1 MKKPTLSD
9 DPPHAVSKAW
19 KKHPAL
25 FQALENFTLTFS
37 NPWKKR
43 SIGFPTLG
51 KVLLLALLLCG
62 SAMAKEKRLRPGV
75 SAYRYVE
82 APAHYVQRDSW
93 LATMQATR
101 EALLKANAGREAAAK
116 IWERLDR
123 DFPVGSDWMLQALG
137 TNRVEWFSLEG
148 ARIIEQE
155 LFKEVVEELG
165 PKSPLAKEVENLFAQ
180 NPPRSDPRWLE
191 LFCKVCEQRRAQRLK
206 TVLRQAPRI
215 VFTKHF
221 NMGGSHYAY
230 TEAQS
235 DAQHERNFFPGS
247 ELCLL
252 EFKAGRAA
260 VTTLLDD
267 DDGVIRDP
275 NISWDGKKILF
286 AWKKSNWL
294 DDYHLY
300 EMDVATRAIRQLT
313 FGLGCADYEGAY
325 LPDGD
330 IIFNSTRPVQTVDC
344 FTTEVSNLYTCD
356 PFGRFLRRL
365 GFDQV
370 HVNYPQVLDDGRVT
384 YTRWEYQDRG
394 QVFVQGLFQMNPDG
408 TAQTEFYGNNSWFP
422 TSLLHAR
429 GIPGTRKVAAIA
441 SGHHSS
447 QAGKLVIVDP
457 DKGRQENTGVQL
469 IAPARE
475 TAAVKVDA
483 YGQSGPLWMYPYPL
497 NEQEFLVAF
506 APQGRPQ
513 PHDRFTGHF
522 SIFWMDADGRRELL
536 ASDPGISCNQPV
548 PLIARTPPRLRPSLV
563 DYRKN
568 TGTYYMQ
575 NVYEGPGLQD
585 VPHGAAKALRV
596 VAIDYRAAIIGENH
610 NGGEAGGALIS
621 TPPSIGNGAWDPK
634 RVLGTTPIQPDGS
647 AMFTVPAR
655 TPVYFQVL
663 DASNHVIQTMRSW
676 STLQPGE
683 TFACV
688 GCHENKN
695 AAPPSGWNKSA
706 AYAAGAQ
713 PLQSFQGLETRGFSF
728 AKDVQPILDA
738 HCIKC
743 HDGGATERGKKLPD
757 LTGKPVVDSFAKRI
771 WTASYITLTHAK
783 LEERNKKIGPPYRG
797 ATNALVNWVHAQSA
811 PPMLP
816 PYACGSSQSG
826 LLGML
831 ERGHG
836 QTKLSR
842 DEIARIACWID
853 LAVPF
858 CGDYTEANAWTDA
871 EKERYAHFMAKRSA
885 LAAVDARNINEL
897 LTTKNNSSWAGL
909 SSPASATA
917 QNAGLETPPTFRI
930 MLMDGRDKILA
941 EQSGSATPSQA
952 LTLDVKRDFQ
962 PGDRIRIS
970 AGTNATHLAV
980 TLDPT
985 LGEAIIYAAQGL
997 FEFPLPDPKKRVYP
1011 PAAFAGS
1018 THTFSAR
1025 PLAPAELDGYRNLAR
1040 NPYDVR
1046 VAAGVFPHATS
1057 TNEYHHMAQF
1067 EARCAIDG
1075 FADNRKHGTWP
1086 FQSWGP
1092 EKDGDMTW
1100 RLDFGRK
1107 VQIDKVVITLRA
1119 DFPHDHTWTSGAL
1132 VFGDGH
1138 KVRVDFQHTAE
1149 PQVIHLPRNI
1159 ETDSVRLVN
1168 LKQDSP
1174 PGWCALTEFE
1184 TWGRDPLPIPAGAA
1198 TQ

>member
-1 MKKPTLSD
+1 MKKSLSPTL
-9 DPPHAVSKAW
+9 AINFSKPW
-19 KKHPAL
+19 KKHRPA
-25 FQALENFTLTFS
+25 
-37 NPWKKR
+37 
-43 SIGFPTLG
+43 FPILG
-51 KVLLLALLLCG
+51 KLLLAAVLLMAGLTG
-62 SAMAKEKRLRPGV
+62 AKEKPVKPRAGS
-75 SAYRYVE
+75 SAYSYVE
-82 APAHYVQRDSW
+82 APANYEKRETW
-93 LATMQATR
+93 AATMLATR
-101 EALLKANAGREAAAK
+101 EALLKANAGRDAAAK
-116 IWERLDR
+116 VWEKLER
-123 DFPVGSDWMLQALG
+123 DFPLESDWMLQDLS
-137 TNRVEWFSLEG
+137 TNRVEWFNLEG
-148 ARIIEQE
+148 ARIVEQE
-155 LFKEVVEELG
+155 LFKEALEELG
-165 PKSPLAKEVENLFAQ
+165 NSSPLRKEVEALFTK
-180 NPPRSDPRWLE
+180 NPPRNDPQWLE
-191 LFCKVCEQRRAQRLK
+191 LYIKVCEQRRAARIK

-230 TEAQS
+230 TEGQS
-235 DAQHERNFFPGS
+235 DAQHERNFFPGA

-252 EFKAGRAA
+252 ECKGGRAV
-260 VTTLLDD
+260 VTTLIED

-275 NISWDGKKILF
+275 NVSWDGQRILF

-300 EMDVATRAIRQLT
+300 EMDVATRAVRQLT

-330 IIFNSTRPVQTVDC
+330 IVFTSTRPVQTVDC
-344 FTTEVSNLYTCD
+344 FNTEVSNLYTCD
-356 PFGRFLRRL
+356 PLGRYLRRL
-365 GFDQV
+365 CFDQV

-394 QVFVQGLFQMNPDG
+394 QVFVQSLFQMNPDG
-408 TAQTEFYGNNSWFP
+408 TGQTEFYGNNSWFP

-457 DKGRQENTGVQL
+457 DKGRQENSGVQL
-469 IAPARE
+469 IAPVRE

-497 NEQEFLVAF
+497 NEQEFLVTY
-506 APQGRPQ
+506 APQGRAQ

-522 SIFWMDADGRRELL
+522 GIFWMDADGRRELL
-536 ASDPGISCNQPV
+536 ADDPGISCSQAV
-548 PLIARTPPRLRPSLV
+548 PLIARTPPRLRPSMV
-563 DYRKN
+563 DYRKA

-575 NVYEGPGLQD
+575 NVYEGPGLAG
-585 VPHGAAKALRV
+585 VPPGAAKALRV
-596 VAIDYRAAIIGENH
+596 VAIDFRAAIIGENH

-634 RVLGTTPIQPDGS
+634 RVLGTAPIHPDGS
-647 AMFTVPAR
+647 AMFAVPAR

-695 AAPPSGWNKSA
+695 AAPPAGWNKSA

-728 AKDVQPILDA
+728 PKDVQPILDA

-743 HDGGATERGKKLPD
+743 HDGGATGRGEKLPD
-757 LTGKPVVDSFAKRI
+757 LTGQPVVDTFAKRT

-783 LEERNKKIGPPYRG
+783 LEERNKQPGPPYRG
-797 ATNALVNWVHAQSA
+797 YTNALVNWVHAQSA

-816 PYACGSSQSG
+816 PYACGSAQSG
-826 LLGML
+826 LLGLL

-842 DEIARIACWID
+842 AELDRLACWMD

-858 CGDYTEANAWTDA
+858 CGDYTEAHAWTEA
-871 EKERYAHFMAKRSA
+871 EQARYAHFMAKRSA
-885 LAAVDARNINEL
+885 LAAVDARNIGAFL
-897 LTTKNNSSWAGL
+897 AAKKTPLRVGL
-909 SSPASATA
+909 PDPAPSLVGGPRSVVAASPAGG
-917 QNAGLETPPTFRI
+917 NAGLETPPTI
-930 MLMDGRDKILA
+930 SIVLLDAGGKKLA
-941 EQSGSATPSQA
+941 AQTGAATASQP
-952 LTLDVKRDFQ
+952 LTLEVKREFQ
-962 PGDRIRIS
+962 PGDRIRIT
-970 AGTNATHLAV
+970 AGTPPPLFAV
-980 TLDPT
+980 NLDPA
-985 LGEAIIYAAQGL
+985 LGEAILCITNGV
-997 FEFPLPDPKKRVYP
+997 FEFAIPDPKRRVYP
-1011 PAAFAGS
+1011 PAAFTGS
-1018 THTFSAR
+1018 ARKFSVR

-1040 NPYDVR
+1040 NPYDLHDAT
-1046 VAAGVFPHATS
+1046 AAFPHATS

-1075 FADNRKHGTWP
+1075 FCDNRKHGLWP

-1092 EKDGDMTW
+1092 EKTGDMTW
-1100 RLDFGRK
+1100 RLDFGRV
-1107 VQIDKVVITLRA
+1107 VQLDKVVITLRA
-1119 DFPHDHTWTSGAL
+1119 DFPHDHVWTKGEL
-1132 VFGDGH
+1132 VFSDGH

-1149 PQVIHLPRNI
+1149 PQTFHLPRHVK
-1159 ETDSVRLVN
+1159 TDSIRLEK
-1168 LKQDSP
+1168 LKQDDP
-1174 PGWCALTEFE
+1174 PGWCAITEFE
-1184 TWGRDPLPIPAGAA
+1184 AWGRDPLPIPAGAA
-1198 TQ
+1198 AP